1 MCVCFHMPYSISHI
15 ILFQKCGSMLMRLNT
30 VLPLFTKQFSVLL
43 GQFLVFEHLRW
54 SKEYNFISSFW
65 KLWFPKRTSLSHI
78 VKQIFY
84 LLQEI
89 FRLPSSETSHCHQQ
103 QTNIRT
109 YFPPISGWSALYY
122 LLLSWIYYYLFIN
135 KLLLMIY
142 YLLLSWIY
150 LYFSSPKMLG
160 VLVLSVVLLIVEPST
175 WRLTL
180 SKITTQLLPVRV
192 VKTWNAMCYGLTK
205 LERWMTDME
214 WAEK

>member
-43 GQFLVFEHLRW
+43 AQFLVFEHLRW

-78 VKQIFY
+78 VNQILY

-89 FRLPSSETSHCHQQ
+89 SRLPSSETSHCHQQ

-135 KLLLMIY
+135 KLLLMNY
-142 YLLLSWIY
+142 YLLFIIELNLFTFLFYKNVGST
-150 LYFSSPKMLG
+150 G
-160 VLVLSVVLLIVEPST
+160 LIVEPST

-205 LERWMTDME
+205 LERGMTDME